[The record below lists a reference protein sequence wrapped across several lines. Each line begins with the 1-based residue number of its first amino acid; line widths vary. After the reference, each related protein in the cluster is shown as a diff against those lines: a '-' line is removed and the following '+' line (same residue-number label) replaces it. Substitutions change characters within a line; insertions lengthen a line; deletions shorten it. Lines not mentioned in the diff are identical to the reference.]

1 MFLIRF
7 FLKVWSNFIKLDFKT
22 IGLIHL
28 ERREYQYTKSQPEMT
43 YIIGLPKLKKSHRI
57 WRIEFFIDHYFRYH
71 ILAFFSSPKYGVFR
85 VKKNQVKMFS
95 VFKILGLNFLK
106 LRNVIFL
113 RFKNRAICSPSS
125 KHTLSKDLY
134 TEHLLTLVPNFV

>member
-1 MFLIRF
+1 
-7 FLKVWSNFIKLDFKT
+7 
-22 IGLIHL
+22 
-28 ERREYQYTKSQPEMT
+28 
-43 YIIGLPKLKKSHRI
+43 
-57 WRIEFFIDHYFRYH
+57 
-71 ILAFFSSPKYGVFR
+71 
-85 VKKNQVKMFS
+85 MFS